1 MLLILDENRHII
13 GSYWFYIVFQ
23 ASNEDPDP
31 SNVLIL
37 VSGNEESPV
46 SMQGNQIA
54 NELENK
60 NMRVIY
66 NLWKRTEIRNMGT
79 AEWVTRKLMWADHV
93 IFICTEG
100 DMTFE

>member
-1 MLLILDENRHII
+1 MKKIVKLSLYYVYIL
-13 GSYWFYIVFQ
+13 SV
-23 ASNEDPDP
+23 SNEDPDP

-37 VSGNEESPV
+37 VSGTEDSPV

-54 NELENK
+54 NDLENK